1 MWSFD
6 YEHHRFCLLL
16 LNLCFIEE
24 PRRIIN
30 AFLASLGMLAVVGFS
45 HGGKWLYD
53 ETLSPIARDYAT
65 LVDMRVEKQTAPS
78 RTYLAETDV
87 VLFSTKSGCVN
98 WKITGKLNLC

>member
-1 MWSFD
+1 MKEIAFVFLGII
-6 YEHHRFCLLL
+6 E
-16 LNLCFIEE
+16 IEE

-30 AFLASLGMLAVVGFS
+30 VFLVLLGFLVVVGFAR
-45 HGGKWLYD
+45 GGKWLYD
-53 ETLSPIARDYAT
+53 EKLNSVDRAYAT